1 MVSLNETYIY
11 EQNVFIYNDEI
22 NKFSIILMNLKIKN
36 DNVFINKKI

>member
-36 DNVFINKKI
+36 DNVFINKKR